1 MCSDHDHDFL
11 YPVVGEGVLRRKR
24 ERLSS
29 GVLKIGHAVWAFWRF
44 MRGDG
49 VAKAAVWRRCNG

>member
-29 GVLKIGHAVWAFWRF
+29 GVLKIEACCMGLLEIYERRWS
-44 MRGDG
+44 GQG
-49 VAKAAVWRRCNG
+49 GGLAAV